1 MQPKTDFLQARRSR
15 GFTLIELVIVL
26 IIIGVLAAV
35 AAPRFIDFT
44 DEADEASVRSQAA
57 NITAANTINVGACR
71 LDKNDCEEIDGACS
85 NANASQVL
93 ASNLDTNVFSVS
105 ETAAPGSQWETNTCT
120 LASDNDSTV
129 TADFQLTRT
138 SN

>member
-44 DEADEASVRSQAA
+44 DEAEEAAVRSQA
-57 NITAANTINVGACR
+57 NNLTSANTINAAACR
-71 LDKNDCEEIDGACS
+71 LDNDGCVSVGACTS
-85 NANASQVL
+85 ADANLLVEGTIDS
-93 ASNLDTNVFSVS
+93 DFSFGG
-105 ETAAPGSQWETNTCT
+105 TAPSADWETGTCT
-120 LASDNDSTV
+120 ISRSGV
-129 TADFQLTRT
+129 TFDYQLTQT
-138 SN
+138 P

>member
-44 DEADEASVRSQAA
+44 DEAEERSVQNQAG
-57 NITAANTINVGACR
+57 NLSAANTINVAACA
-71 LDKNDCEEIDGACS
+71 LEKDECVTITACTEATGLVDNWDS
-85 NANASQVL
+85 SSFAIPGNAPTAPFNLTEASSGNVGDPIAGCTVGL
-93 ASNLDTNVFSVS
+93 AD
-105 ETAAPGSQWETNTCT
+105 
-120 LASDNDSTV
+120 
-129 TADFQLTRT
+129 
-138 SN
+138 